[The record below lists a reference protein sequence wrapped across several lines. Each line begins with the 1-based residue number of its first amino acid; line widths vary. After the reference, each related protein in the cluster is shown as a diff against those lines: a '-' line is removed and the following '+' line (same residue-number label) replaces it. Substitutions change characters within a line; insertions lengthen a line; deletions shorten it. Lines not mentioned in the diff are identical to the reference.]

1 MDYLHQSRI
10 DLNFK
15 QIHTIQHFIVSL
27 TDRILKLVATMN
39 SNLIYL
45 LNAMLSLLKQKTP
58 HDKYI

>member
-15 QIHTIQHFIVSL
+15 QIHTIQQFIVSL

-45 LNAMLSLLKQKTP
+45 LNLLLKQKTP